1 MKFESIGR
9 YKISEK
15 IGRGGMAT
23 VYKAFDPVF
32 ERYVAVKVLPASLL
46 HAPTFQDRFKREA
59 LIIAQL
65 EHAAIVPI
73 YDVGEYEGQPFMVMR
88 LMEGGSLSDKL
99 KRGPLTL
106 SQVINIFSRI
116 APAIDNTHKQGI
128 IHRDIKP
135 DNILFDREDNAYLSD
150 FGIVKLSEGTTQLT
164 SIGGVIGTPTYMSP
178 EQARGETN
186 ISGQSDIYALG
197 AVMYEMFTGQMPY
210 KADTPLGVLFKHIS
224 EPVPNILDVLPDLP
238 PSIAT
243 INKRALAKEP
253 ENRFATAIEML
264 DALNEVAI
272 GKFTVSSSA
281 KPQPENVTIL
291 ETDVAVTRNKRLPP
305 MIPVGIG
312 VGVFLLALV
321 GYGLYATGLFGGQ
334 ANDATPTRALV
345 ADNNPLDEQAVVA
358 VQPTRTIT
366 PESTD
371 TPVPSQTPLP
381 SPTNTPPPTA
391 TLTLP
396 PPQAG
401 DIRSA
406 LLPSEQI
413 VEVIF
418 IPGGEFIMGSESEEA
433 RDDEMPEHLVETG
446 DYWID
451 RTEVTNSQFSDFV
464 EATGYVTTAEEIGF
478 GTTYTEA
485 DGWGRSDGADWL
497 HPYGPN
503 SGLTDLEEH
512 PVVLVSWFDA
522 NAFCSWRNG
531 RLPSEAEW
539 EKAARGVYGLIYPWG
554 NVFDS
559 SNLNFCDQSCLLDS
573 RDEEINDGYRFT
585 APVGSFS
592 PAGDSPFGLTD
603 VTGNVWEW
611 TMSRYL
617 PYPYDADAVEIIAP
631 IEDEKMVL
639 RGRSWLNGLQF
650 RVTMRL
656 GGKPAFRGSDVGF
669 RCVTDSLD

>member
-1 MKFESIGR
+1 
-9 YKISEK
+9 
-15 IGRGGMAT
+15 MAT

-32 ERYVAVKVLPASLL
+32 KRHVAVKVLPASLL

-99 KRGPLTL
+99 KQGPLSL
-106 SQVINIFSRI
+106 SQVINIFNRI

-135 DNILFDREDNAYLSD
+135 DNILFDKEDNAYLSD
-150 FGIVKLSEGTTQLT
+150 FGIVKLSEETTQLT
-164 SIGGVIGTPTYMSP
+164 GVGGVIGTPTYMSP
-178 EQARGETN
+178 EQARGDAN

-197 AVMYEMFTGQMPY
+197 AVFYEMLTGQMPY
-210 KADTPLGVLFKHIS
+210 EADTPLAVLFKHIT
-224 EPVPNILDVLPDLP
+224 EPVPNILNVSPELPQ
-238 PSIAT
+238 SIGL
-243 INKRALAKEP
+243 INERAMAKEP
-253 ENRFATAIEML
+253 EDRFATAAEML
-264 DALNEVAI
+264 DALNKVVTDEFAASSISDFQPKNVA
-272 GKFTVSSSA
+272 
-281 KPQPENVTIL
+281 IL
-291 ETDVAVTRNKRLPP
+291 ETIVEAPVSKRPSP
-305 MIPVGIG
+305 MFLVGIG
-312 VGVFLLALV
+312 VGVFLLVLV
-321 GYGLYATGLFGGQ
+321 GYGLYAAGVFGGQ
-334 ANDATPTRALV
+334 ATNAPPNNTLG
-345 ADNNPLDEQAVVA
+345 ADNKSPDEQVVA
-358 VQPTRTIT
+358 AIQPTSTNT
-366 PESTD
+366 SEPTD
-371 TPVPSQTPLP
+371 TPVPSQTPAP
-381 SPTNTPPPTA
+381 QPTNTPLPTVTA
-391 TLTLP
+391 TFP
-396 PPQAG
+396 PPQVG

-406 LLPSEQI
+406 LLPSGQT
-413 VEVIF
+413 VDMIF
-418 IPGGEFIMGSESEEA
+418 IPGGEFIMGSEDEEA

-464 EATGYVTTAEEIGF
+464 EAAGHVTVAEELGF
-478 GTTYTEA
+478 GTTYTEEN
-485 DGWGRSDGADWL
+485 GWGRSDGADWL

-503 SGLTDLEEH
+503 SDLTGLEDH
-512 PVVLVSWFDA
+512 PVVLMSWFDA

-539 EKAARGVYGLIYPWG
+539 EKAARGAYGLIYPWG

-559 SNLNFCDQSCLLDS
+559 SNLNFCDQNCLLEN

-592 PAGDSPFGLTD
+592 PGGDSPFGLAD
-603 VTGNVWEW
+603 VAGNVWEW

-617 PYPYDADAVEIIAP
+617 PYPYDADAVDITSPAG
-631 IEDEKMVL
+631 DEKMVL
-639 RGRSWLNGLQF
+639 RGRSWLNGLGLP
-650 RVTMRL
+650 VTMRL
-656 GGKPAFRGSDVGF
+656 GGKPAFRASDVGF